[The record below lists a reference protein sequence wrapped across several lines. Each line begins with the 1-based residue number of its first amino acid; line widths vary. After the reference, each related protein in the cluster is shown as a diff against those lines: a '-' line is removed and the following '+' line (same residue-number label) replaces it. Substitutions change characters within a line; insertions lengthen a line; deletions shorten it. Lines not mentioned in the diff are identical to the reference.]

1 MGIEFT
7 TADGNFQVRS
17 NRRWW
22 SFARFDVYVLSHTS
36 PEFVCC
42 ANGLTSVEE
51 AKEWIEQMGERI
63 QGLERDLADM
73 QKWEPGP
80 ITPEDL
86 GVPIESSPSQAREL
100 PGLAE
105 ARAQYMELTQD
116 PASAPVLKF
125 LASMGKTGRQ
135 LMAEKI
141 AADPEAF
148 HDEFTAWIQA
158 GAPTCSHQAK
168 QAGL

>member
-1 MGIEFT
+1 MSIVFT
-7 TADGNFQVRS
+7 TDDGNFQVRS

-22 SFARFDVYVLSHTS
+22 SFARFDVYVLSHTT
-36 PEFVCC
+36 PEFICC
-42 ANGLTSVEE
+42 ANGLTSEDE
-51 AKEWIEQMGERI
+51 AKEWIDQMGERI
-63 QGLERDLADM
+63 QSLERDNAEMTKDR
-73 QKWEPGP
+73 PSP

-86 GVPIESSPSQAREL
+86 GVPIGPSHSPVPEL

-116 PASAPVLKF
+116 PAAAPVLKF
-125 LASMGKTGRQ
+125 LASVGKTGRQ
-135 LMAEKI
+135 QMAAKI
-141 AADPEAF
+141 AADPETF
-148 HDEFTAWIQA
+148 RDEFSEWIQA